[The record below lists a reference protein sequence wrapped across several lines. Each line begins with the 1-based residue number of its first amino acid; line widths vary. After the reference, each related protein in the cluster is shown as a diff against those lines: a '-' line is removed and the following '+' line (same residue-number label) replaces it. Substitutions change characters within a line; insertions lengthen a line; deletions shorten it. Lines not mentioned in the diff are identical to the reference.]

1 MQQEIYV
8 FRLADKIA
16 EPQFFTLSFAP
27 STNRRYY
34 IIRMLSISNQFMITK
49 IDTSVMAYHNGGIY
63 LCDHKDR
70 YLRYDKP

>member
-34 IIRMLSISNQFMITK
+34 IIRIVYIEP
-49 IDTSVMAYHNGGIY
+49 VY
-63 LCDHKDR
+63 DHKDR

>member
-49 IDTSVMAYHNGGIY
+49 IDTSVMISHNRQPLIMVIIMNR
-63 LCDHKDR
+63 KR
-70 YLRYDKP
+70 K